1 MNLRTNNSKTNSYEY
16 ENNYTILES
25 RPRMLFLELTRN
37 CNLYCSMCRP
47 YNLYRNDWVMSEKTL
62 LKIKQ
67 QLLPYVE
74 VIDLRGFGESSMD
87 KRLVDLAKEFNLNGV
102 KTRLYTNLCTQT
114 KEYWKNLINTNIS
127 LAISIET
134 SDPIKYSKIRRGGN
148 FKVMRDN
155 LISIMDTS
163 PETIPYFSVVLSN
176 NNYKDIIGLIDFAAE
191 VGIKLIELNPISKS
205 NKNEKLPK
213 YGFEKTQNNIHNELI
228 KISDYSIHKGIN
240 VNIAANCFNEN
251 NLKNKKCIH
260 PWSYVCV
267 RYDGEI
273 GFCDHL
279 IRDDASMFGNINEYS
294 FMEIWN
300 NTKYQKLRKEHIN
313 EDFLKLNN
321 LGLECSW
328 CKNNRYANFETN
340 FNNFFKQI
348 TIQDYI
354 KMM

>member
-176 NNYKDIIGLIDFAAE
+176 NNYKDIIGLIDFASE

-213 YGFEKTQNNIHNELI
+213 YGFEK
-228 KISDYSIHKGIN
+228 
-240 VNIAANCFNEN
+240 
-251 NLKNKKCIH
+251 
-260 PWSYVCV
+260 
-267 RYDGEI
+267 
-273 GFCDHL
+273 
-279 IRDDASMFGNINEYS
+279 
-294 FMEIWN
+294 
-300 NTKYQKLRKEHIN
+300 NTK
-313 EDFLKLNN
+313 
-321 LGLECSW
+321 
-328 CKNNRYANFETN
+328 
-340 FNNFFKQI
+340 
-348 TIQDYI
+348 
-354 KMM
+354 